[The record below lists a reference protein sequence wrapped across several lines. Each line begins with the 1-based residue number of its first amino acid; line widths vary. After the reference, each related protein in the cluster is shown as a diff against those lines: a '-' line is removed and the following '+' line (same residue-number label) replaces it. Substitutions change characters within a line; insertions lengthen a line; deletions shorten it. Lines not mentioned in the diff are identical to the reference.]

1 MREKAIVENEAWD
14 VDCGHGC
21 IREAVAHMLR
31 NMLKGLSLPDSAD
44 GVPWTQGR
52 K

>member
-1 MREKAIVENEAWD
+1 MRETAIVENEAWD

-31 NMLKGLSLPDSAD
+31 NMLKGLR
-44 GVPWTQGR
+44 V
-52 K
+52 